1 MDELI
6 SNLLR
11 GSVSSVMYVVL
22 LFTLTKSRFGQKTT
36 ILVAI
41 FVFAIN
47 MTSTLWFY
55 LYGDLTSLSRFTL
68 LLFIVIGLAMK
79 PLTRQS
85 LMQWSFTFLTSINIA
100 MMIIFLSFILGR
112 LFPQPQYANTLLRL
126 VLYLLVILLFQRFL
140 QPMYQSIVDN
150 WPIFSALV
158 ICIFL
163 NLSYY
168 FSVTTNIKDTLATN
182 KWPLLLLV
190 GLSIVAYGTVFYS
203 MKKFLTMHALE
214 IENMKIQ
221 KETGR
226 LYEAA
231 LQMEKHANY
240 DMLTGLPNRRFFFER
255 LEHIVKHSQGS
266 QTFAVLYIDLDGFKS
281 INDTFGHQHG
291 DKVLMEV
298 GNRLSHCIRETDF
311 VARLGGDEFAVITSD
326 FEGQSKVE
334 QFARRVHAVLQETI
348 DIDTFPCS
356 VNASIGVAIHPDA
369 GSDSETLLRAA
380 DAAMYEVKRTGK
392 GGIKISAVK

>member
-11 GSVSSVMYVVL
+11 GSVSAVMYVLL
-22 LFTLTKSRFGQKTT
+22 LFTLTKGRFGRKTT
-36 ILVAI
+36 IVVAI
-41 FVFAIN
+41 FVFVIN

-55 LYGDLTSLSRFTL
+55 LYGDLTSLSRFTV
-68 LLFIVIGLAMK
+68 LLFIVVGLAMK

-100 MMIIFLSFILGR
+100 MMIIFLSFVLGR
-112 LFPQPQYANTLLRL
+112 LLPHPHYANTLIRL
-126 VLYLLVILLFQRFL
+126 VLYLIVILLFHRFL

-158 ICIFL
+158 ISIFL

-168 FSVTTNIKDTLATN
+168 FYVTDNIIDTLATN
-182 KWPLLLLV
+182 KWPLLFLV
-190 GLSIVAYGTVFYS
+190 GLSLVAYGTVFYS
-203 MKKFLTMHALE
+203 MRKFLTMHALE

-255 LEHIVKHSQGS
+255 LEHIVEHTQDMQK
-266 QTFAVLYIDLDGFKS
+266 FAVLYIDLDGFKT
-281 INDTFGHQHG
+281 INDTHGHQLG
-291 DKVLMEV
+291 DKVLVEV
-298 GNRLSHCIRETDF
+298 GNRLSRCIRETDF
-311 VARLGGDEFAVITSD
+311 VARLGGDEFAVITSN
-326 FEGQSKVE
+326 FESHTKVE
-334 QFARRVHAVLQETI
+334 QFAKRVHSVLQENI
-348 DIDTFPCS
+348 DIGTLPCS
-356 VNASIGVAIHPDA
+356 VNASIGVAIYPDD
-369 GSDSETLLRAA
+369 GLDSETLLRSA
-380 DAAMYEVKRTGK
+380 DAAMYDVKRSGK
-392 GGIKISAVK
+392 GGAKISVVK